1 MTAVHG
7 AGPKPES
14 AYFMGQEI
22 NRTWFS
28 ADDWLR
34 FAERLNDETQL
45 LHRFAREQ
53 RLSQR
58 CCSAGFELE
67 AWLVDR
73 HYCPA
78 PTNTQYLAALDDP
91 LVVPELSR
99 FNVEING
106 TPQRLRERAFSHLET
121 ELLATWR
128 RCLDVAQALDSALVL
143 IGILPTIRESH
154 LTMANVSPLK
164 RYEALNAQILQ
175 LRGGRPLVIDIEG
188 AEHLHTEH
196 RDVMLEAATT
206 SFQVHLQVPARDAA
220 RFYNASLI
228 AAAPVVAVAANSP
241 FLFEHLLWAE
251 TRIPLFEQAVA
262 AHAPDA
268 DPADWRVSFGAG
280 YLHELGEYF
289 IDNQRRFPVV
299 LPIESDGAP
308 ETFAHLRLHN
318 GTIWRWNRLLI
329 GFDGDGSPHVRIEH
343 RVLPAGPSIH
353 DMLANAAF
361 YIGLVNFLVSLHDV
375 PEDGLPFPAA
385 RTNFYAAARDGL
397 DARVSWIATH
407 EADMRDLLLME
418 LLPMARHGLQRLRI
432 APEDIAHYLGTVEAR
447 VRSGRTGAAWQRAW
461 VEAHGRDFVGLCAAY
476 YKRQQSGAPVHEWEI

>member
-1 MTAVHG
+1 
-7 AGPKPES
+7 
-14 AYFMGQEI
+14 MGQEI
-22 NRTWFS
+22 NRTRFS
-28 ADDWLR
+28 GDDWLR

-45 LHRFAREQ
+45 LDRLAREQ

-58 CCSAGFELE
+58 CCTAGFELE
-67 AWLVDR
+67 AWLVDK
-73 HYCPA
+73 HYRPA
-78 PTNTQYLAALDDP
+78 PTNTQYLAALGDP

-106 TPQRLRERAFSHLET
+106 TPQRLRDQAFSRLEA

-128 RCLDVAQALDSALVL
+128 RCRDVAQAQESALVL

-175 LRGGRPLVIDIEG
+175 LRGGRPLVIDIAG
-188 AEHLHTEH
+188 VEHLHTEH

-206 SFQVHLQVPARDAA
+206 SFQVHLQIPARDAA

-228 AAAPVVAVAANSP
+228 ASASVVAAAANSP

-262 AHAPDA
+262 SHAPDA

-280 YLHELGEYF
+280 YLQEIGDYF
-289 IDNQRRFPVV
+289 LDNQRRFPVV
-299 LPIESDGAP
+299 LPIQTEDAP
-308 ETFAHLRLHN
+308 EMFAHLRLHN

-329 GFDGDGSPHVRIEH
+329 GFDGDGRPHVRIEH
-343 RVLPAGPSIH
+343 RVLPAGPSLL

-361 YIGLVNFLVSLHDV
+361 YIGLVNFLVSLPHP
-375 PEDGLPFPAA
+375 PEEALPFPAA
-385 RTNFYAAARDGL
+385 RTNFYAAARYGL
-397 DARVSWIATH
+397 DARVAWF
-407 EADMRDLLLME
+407 EADEVDLRDLLLSE
-418 LLPMARHGLQRLRI
+418 LLPMAQHGLRRLHI
-432 APEDIAHYLGTVEAR
+432 APDDIERYLGTVEAR

-461 VEAHGRDFVGLCAAY
+461 VEAHGRDFVQLCAAY
-476 YKRQQSGAPVHEWEI
+476 CERQQSGAPVHQWET